1 MQIWRLKKVMSITGI
16 GRSSIYKFVSEGI
29 FPKPINLG
37 GGRAVGWLASEVEE
51 WIAARVKERDQKAA
65 A

>member
-1 MQIWRLKKVMSITGI
+1 MHIWRLKEVMSITGL
-16 GRSSIYKFVSEGI
+16 GRSSVYKFISEGT
-29 FPKPINLG
+29 FPKPIALG
-37 GGRAVGWLASEVEE
+37 DRAVGWLASEVEE